1 MLCHFDLAELNLLR
15 LSLWKILSFI
25 CMKISHDIVP
35 ERPIVFFGGQ
45 KTDKIVWAYL
55 QILYLDNFYL
65 CARRLPPLLM
75 LLRLPPSLFEA
86 SFVAFASSNVD
97 VSWYLSAMLIDTN
110 CGFAVGYEFY
120 LLRWIMCSQLRL
132 LQYNIWV
139 ALAVVKCFFLSTL
152 KLDHLT
158 E

>member
-1 MLCHFDLAELNLLR
+1 MPFWSCRTKFVTIIPLKDTFVYLHENFPWHCA
-15 LSLWKILSFI
+15 WKTNS
-25 CMKISHDIVP
+25 
-35 ERPIVFFGGQ
+35 FFGGQ